1 MGSIPDE
8 NEVRPSG
15 AAVSV
20 SLQEL
25 QNGSVSLE
33 TLEKALGPES
43 LGIIVVRD
51 LPRDFVGLR
60 RKVLSYA
67 SYLAALDADEL
78 AKVEIPEARYNVGW
92 SCGKEKLD
100 NGQFDTFK
108 GSYYVQPIH
117 SADGKLEAK
126 AQQLFPH
133 IPDMTSPN
141 VWPSEDALP
150 GFEQIF
156 EQLCRLMVDVAGL
169 VARSCDRYGV
179 AKLEGYQDGTLENI
193 VRGSVSTKARL
204 LHYFPPPPKAASGKT
219 GEDKGDDDWCGTHM
233 DLGALTG
240 LTSNMF
246 IDETTNPPDSKK
258 AKRDEN
264 GLLADL
270 AELEKHPDPK
280 AGLWIKDRAGRTT
293 QVDIPRDC
301 LAFQTGEALQLI
313 TRGKFRAVPHFVRGP
328 ASVVGDDGKE
338 RKIARNTLAVFT
350 QPNLWEIVDEREK
363 LDFAGLAKRVFEN
376 TY

>member
-1 MGSIPDE
+1 MGSIPNDE
-8 NEVRPSG
+8 DAVRPS
-15 AAVSV
+15 AISV

-25 QNGSVSLE
+25 KNGSVDLE
-33 TLEKALGPES
+33 TLERAFGPES

-51 LPRDFVGLR
+51 LPEEFVALR

-67 SYLAALDADEL
+67 SYLANLPREEL
-78 AKVEIPEARYNVGW
+78 EKVEIPEARYNVGW

-117 SADGKLEAK
+117 SEDGKLEAK
-126 AQQLFPH
+126 ARELFPH

-141 VWPSEDALP
+141 VWPSEEAMP

-156 EQLCRLMVDVAGL
+156 ERLCRLIVDVAGL

-179 AKLEGYQDGTLENI
+179 AKLEGYQDGTLEKI

-204 LHYFPPPPKAASGKT
+204 LHYFPPPPKAPGA
-219 GEDKGDDDWCGTHM
+219 EEKGDDDWCGTHM

-246 IDETTNPPDSKK
+246 IDETTNSPDVKQ
-258 AKRDEN
+258 AQRDKD

-270 AELEKHPDPK
+270 SELEKHPDPK

-350 QPNLWEIVDEREK
+350 QPNLWEIVDENEK
-363 LDFAGLAKRVFEN
+363 LDFAGLAKRVFER